1 MQNNNANINNRYNY
15 VTLCLS
21 NLGHLGII
29 TLLIKDI
36 FTYTPW
42 QVFSYFVHFT
52 FLSEDI
58 T

>member
-1 MQNNNANINNRYNY
+1 MQNNNENINNRYNY
-15 VTLCLS
+15 ITLYLS

-29 TLLIKDI
+29 TLLIKDK

-42 QVFSYFVHFT
+42 QVFSYFVHFP